1 MRQTLPLCLL
11 VLAAG
16 IGTASAAAPNTP
28 IPPLPATLDGA
39 EAMVQGLGDPVL
51 KATLAQ
57 PGLRGRVDALLGF
70 SGCDWT
76 VNANLARQQTPKQAA
91 VYLDGLEDDALMAAL
106 TRNGMLDRLNT
117 IFDRNNCMDFPP
129 QNRVLGFP
137 DVPVRSNQGGPM
149 PYGYTGMSP
158 YGYGGSYG
166 YPGLSPYSY
175 SGAYGGLGLYGG
187 VGPFSGPSGP
197 YGGFGS
203 YGGGAFG
210 PPLGGP
216 LPQSPLSPYGAFT
229 PAP

>member
-1 MRQTLPLCLL
+1 VRPTLPLGLIVLL
-11 VLAAG
+11 LG
-16 IGTASAAAPNTP
+16 IGTASAAVPGP
-28 IPPLPATLDGA
+28 QIPPLPATLDGA

-70 SGCDWT
+70 GGCDWT

-91 VYLDGLEDDALMAAL
+91 LYLDGLEDDALMAAL

-129 QNRVLGFP
+129 QNRVLDFP
-137 DVPVRSNQGGPM
+137 NVPARSNQGVGPM

-166 YPGLSPYSY
+166 YPGLSPYTY

-187 VGPFSGPSGP
+187 VGPFSGPGGP
-197 YGGFGS
+197 YGGP

-210 PPLGGP
+210 APIGP
-216 LPQSPLSPYGAFT
+216 LPQSPLSPNGAFI